1 MREVLIGLIFLG
13 IAIAIIVGV
22 LWVSFSYL
30 PEREHHNAR
39 PTPPA
44 AIWSSGSAKRS
55 TSRASNSGA
64 PWAQASFVAPS
75 AAARPQAQQQAL
87 DKLRSLLSAAWQK
100 IIGTAPSTEDVNTI
114 LRFVTVIQTAG
125 ALSFF
130 SAEPAT
136 RQSSQKGAGY
146 PLDRWRSSPQATAI
160 ESPGQTSPPAPA
172 RALCLGLLRTPLLR
186 PSKQEMSDGLGLA
199 GRDVA
204 RYRHSAI

>member
-75 AAARPQAQQQAL
+75 AAARPQAQQQAF

-114 LRFVTVIQTAG
+114 LRFVTVIQFNLDGPDRVAAIETLAHVTEN
-125 ALSFF
+125 ANVAPRAFAAK
-130 SAEPAT
+130 SAPRDLCMICSGSE
-136 RQSSQKGAGY
+136 AGY
-146 PLDRWRSSPQATAI
+146 VP
-160 ESPGQTSPPAPA
+160 
-172 RALCLGLLRTPLLR
+172 
-186 PSKQEMSDGLGLA
+186 
-199 GRDVA
+199 
-204 RYRHSAI
+204 